1 MDAYIYIQIDPGNIA
16 PVMTRLATAQGV
28 RNAVTVVGE
37 WDVLAL
43 VEGPDLAHIG
53 NSVLAGIHVI
63 DGVVRTSTALVVP
76 ADRVGLAGWGGA
88 SSPVPLPN
96 VCFVHIKAEVG
107 AAAGLVERMAD
118 FEDVSGVAVLSG
130 DYDLL
135 VCVAQ
140 PWEIASGVILDQIHA
155 LPGVLSTNTLV
166 SVKFDEPEEDRDQ
179 FSTWN

>member
-1 MDAYIYIQIDPGNIA
+1 MDAYIYIRIDPGKIA
-16 PVMTRLATAQGV
+16 PVMSRLGTTQGV

-43 VEGPDLAHIG
+43 VEGPDLSHIA
-53 NSVLAGIHVI
+53 NSVLTGIHVI
-63 DGVVRTSTALVVP
+63 DGVLQTNTALVVP

-88 SSPVPLPN
+88 SSPVPIPN

-130 DYDLL
+130 DNDLL

-140 PWEIASGVILDQIHA
+140 PWEIASGVILEQIHA
-155 LPGVLSTNTLV
+155 LPGVRSTNTLV
-166 SVKFDEPEEDRDQ
+166 SVKFEEPDEDRDQ
-179 FSTWN
+179 FSTWS